1 MKLRD
6 FIAKKQA
13 KQKITI
19 VTCYDFCFAKLIA
32 ATNVDC
38 ILVGDSV
45 AMVLHGH
52 QSTIPANVELMV
64 LHTQAVKKAGGN
76 KFIITDMPFLS
87 YRKSINKALDTVEKL
102 MQAGAHAIKLE
113 GVTGNEALIKHIVSS
128 GIPVMGHIGFT
139 PQSIYQIDGYMA
151 KKNDEQIMQ
160 QLYEQAHILEQ
171 CGCFAIVLECVD
183 KGIAAKISNS
193 LRIPTI
199 GIGAGP
205 QVDGQVLVLHD
216 LLGFNQQF
224 KPKFLKKYMDGA
236 ELVTQAVDTYV
247 KEVQTGVFPDDKH
260 SY

>member
-13 KQKITI
+13 KQKITM
-19 VTCYDFCFAKLIA
+19 VTCYDFCFANLVA

-38 ILVGDSV
+38 ILIGDSV

-52 QSTIPANVELMV
+52 PSTIFANVELMA

-87 YRKSINKALDTVEKL
+87 YRKSQKEAMDTIEKL
-102 MQAGAHAIKLE
+102 MQAGANAIKLE
-113 GVTGNEALIKHIVSS
+113 GVTGNEALIKHIVGS
-128 GIPVMGHIGFT
+128 GVPVMGHIGFT
-139 PQSIYQIDGYMA
+139 PQSVHQIDGYMA
-151 KKNDEQIMQ
+151 KKSDEKIMQ
-160 QLYEQAHILEQ
+160 QLYEQACILEQ

-183 KGIAAKISNS
+183 RRIAAKISEK
-193 LRIPTI
+193 LTIPTI

-205 QVDGQVLVLHD
+205 KVDGQVLVLHD
-216 LLGFNQQF
+216 LLGFNQEF
-224 KPKFLKKYMDGA
+224 NPKFLKKFLNGA
-236 ELVTQAVDTYV
+236 KLVTEALDSYVD
-247 KEVQTGVFPDDKH
+247 EVQTGAFPDDKH